1 MRPRKRALSNFIGAI
16 ILIAITVA
24 GGLFVYGIVSS
35 AVTSTIGTGPSVQ
48 FTSAGVSATGS
59 MASFSVSAQN
69 TGTAPGATGVSLS
82 IVPPLSNAIAPYTP
96 TDGLHG
102 KGVLMYTVVSLPSNT
117 YTFTFGAANV
127 SEVFI
132 NGPGTNGWKG
142 VYGQFYPPSG
152 CCSTTSVGVTL
163 SSGIW
168 QIAFFGLN
176 DAKQGWAVFSASLPV
191 NALTFMLV
199 WYYYYAPAGI
209 TLSSL
214 YSAVLSN
221 PLDLTGIG
229 AEVAGAQI
237 VQTSGSF
244 DINPSWTSGKI
255 LNLPAPAQNNPALPL
270 GLLNPG
276 QSATYTWNLAVG
288 WGSMPATIPVGQS
301 FTSIAE
307 AYGINGQTSLDVKGG
322 TVAPF

>member
-1 MRPRKRALSNFIGAI
+1 LM
-16 ILIAITVA
+16 AITVA
-24 GGLFVYGIVSS
+24 GGLFVYGIVSAAITS
-35 AVTSTIGTGPSVQ
+35 AVGTGPSVQ

-69 TGTAPGATGVSLS
+69 TGTAPAATGVSLS
-82 IVPPLSNAIAPYTP
+82 ILPPLYDATAPYTP
-96 TDGLHG
+96 CDGQHG
-102 KGVLMYTVVSLPSNT
+102 KGVLMYTVVSLPANT
-117 YTFTFGAANV
+117 YTFTFGADDV

-142 VYGQFYPPSG
+142 VYGQFFPPGS
-152 CCSTTSVGVTL
+152 CCQITSQSVTL
-163 SSGIW
+163 SSGVW
-168 QIAFFGLN
+168 QIAFFSL
-176 DAKQGWAVFSASLPV
+176 DDCWEGWADFSANLPV
-191 NALTFMLV
+191 STLTFMLV
-199 WYYYYAPAGI
+199 WYYYDAPAGI
-209 TLSSL
+209 NLGSL

-229 AEVAGAQI
+229 AEVAGAQT

-244 DINPSWTSGKI
+244 NINPNWTTANNGQYYISG
-255 LNLPAPAQNNPALPL
+255 LPPPLQNNPALPL